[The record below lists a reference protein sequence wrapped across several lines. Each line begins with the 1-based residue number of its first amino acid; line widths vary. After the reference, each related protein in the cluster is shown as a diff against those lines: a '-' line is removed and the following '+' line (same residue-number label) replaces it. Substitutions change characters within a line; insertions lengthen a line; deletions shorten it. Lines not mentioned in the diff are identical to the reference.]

1 MKLKSIFLFFT
12 IFLSFLSCKTTK
24 IADDLEKKDLALR
37 EKIGALFVIRPESL
51 DPNFSAED
59 VHFSKNK
66 IASTKITKEMKK
78 TFEKY
83 PAGGIILF
91 SKNLQNPNQTKNF
104 TKQIHELK
112 KGILIY
118 IDEEGGKIARLAN
131 NNSFNLPKYI
141 DAKTIGETK
150 NPQNAYKMGKTI
162 GKYLKEYGFD
172 VDFAPIA
179 DVDTNPKNPIIAR
192 RAFSSDPKIASEMVV
207 AFQNGLESEGV
218 LGCLKHFP
226 GHGDTQTDTHK
237 GYAQTTKTWQEL
249 LDCEMIT
256 FKAGIKNNIKYIM
269 TAHISAPKIDESG
282 VPATISGVLLTEK
295 LRNELNYNG
304 IIITDAMEMGA
315 ITKKYN
321 PQEAVIKAIQAGADI
336 ILIPYDYIKT
346 FNAVYDAVKKGEIQL
361 RN

>member
-24 IADDLEKKDLALR
+24 IDNDLEKKDLALR

-150 NPQNAYKMGKTI
+150 NPQNAYEMGKTI

-172 VDFAPIA
+172 VNFAPIA

-295 LRNELNYNG
+295 LRNELNYKG
-304 IIITDAMEMGA
+304 IIVTDAMEMGA

-336 ILIPYDYIKT
+336 ILIPYDYTKT
-346 FNAVYDAVKKGEIQL
+346 FDAVYDAVKKGEIQL